1 MPRAMRSNTCKQ
13 ARPCSIHVRRIV
25 SDADS
30 YVAVLGKVGLDV
42 NLHYYGKTL
51 SLCCSC
57 IHLHAA
63 STVFAYSYRP
73 PFEISDLDRH

>member
-13 ARPCSIHVRRIV
+13 ARPCSIHVRQIV
-25 SDADS
+25 SEADS

-42 NLHYYGKTL
+42 NLHYYGKT
-51 SLCCSC
+51 
-57 IHLHAA
+57 HAA
-63 STVFAYSYRP
+63 STVFADSHRP